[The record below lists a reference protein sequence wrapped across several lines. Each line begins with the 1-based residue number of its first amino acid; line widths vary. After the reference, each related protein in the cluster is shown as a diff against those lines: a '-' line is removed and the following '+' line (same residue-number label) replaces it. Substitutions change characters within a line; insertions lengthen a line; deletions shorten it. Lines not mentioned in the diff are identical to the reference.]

1 MPFTATTVNSA
12 AAWRPDLYEFA
23 PADVVPDAAVLNFS
37 TVAGRVEGDQPVVR
51 VAYVDDDEATI
62 TAEGAEIDEAQPAMS
77 EVLVRTSK
85 ITQLVRL
92 SREQFAQDGT
102 ADQLASSVSRAI
114 VKRADELFFAEPAP
128 TPPATA
134 PAAGLVNV
142 TGVIDGGE
150 VTDNLDALTDL
161 IALLQANKATP
172 SAVILDPLGWGA
184 LRKLKVGVDYHSTL
198 LGAGTA
204 DAEPRLLG
212 LPVAVN
218 HALPAYSGIVVDQF
232 AIVSAVGPI
241 VIATSVD
248 QYFSS
253 DSVAVR
259 ATFRLGS
266 VVVRPDRIGVFT
278 IDGGGS

>member
-1 MPFTATTVNSA
+1 MPFTHTTATSA

-23 PADVVPDAAVLNFS
+23 PADVIPDAAVLAHS
-37 TVAGRVEGDQPVVR
+37 TVVGRVEGDQPVVR
-51 VAYVDDDEATI
+51 CAYVDDDEATI
-62 TAEGAEIDEAQPAMS
+62 TAEGAEIDEAEPTLS

-92 SREQFAQDGT
+92 SREQFGQDGT
-102 ADQLASSVSRAI
+102 ADQLANSVSRAI
-114 VKRADELFFAEPAP
+114 IKRADELFFAEPAP

-150 VTDNLDALTDL
+150 VSDNLDALTDL
-161 IALLQANKATP
+161 VAELQANKATP
-172 SAVILDPLGWGA
+172 TAVLLDPLGWGA
-184 LRKLKVGVDYHSTL
+184 LRKLKIGLDFNSTL

-218 HALPAYSGIVVDQF
+218 HALPAYSGIVVDRF
-232 AIVSAVGPI
+232 AVVSAVGPV
-241 VIATSVD
+241 VIATSTD

-278 IDGGGS
+278 IDAGGS